1 MLWQEIGPRVDVLER
16 SRLRLQ
22 FGFVFKKN
30 VQYIINII
38 RIEHTIKDENTKQ
51 MSRMYSS
58 LVHNDSL
65 SVRTVRKEDAT
76 AKFPIMGTVLQ
87 YKT

>member
-1 MLWQEIGPRVDVLER
+1 MARNRPRVDVLER

-51 MSRMYSS
+51 MRRMYKMMTI
-58 LVHNDSL
+58 LA
-65 SVRTVRKEDAT
+65 R
-76 AKFPIMGTVLQ
+76 FPIIGAVPLSITIHYRCEQ
-87 YKT
+87 

>member
-51 MSRMYSS
+51 MRRMYKMMT
-58 LVHNDSL
+58 L
-65 SVRTVRKEDAT
+65 
-76 AKFPIMGTVLQ
+76 
-87 YKT
+87 